1 MNGGGQIRRQN
12 LSVFQTLE
20 KLNPCEKGSIVGGWG
35 RGDNRFRGIRN
46 KSNEKRKSE
55 NSIGQKREN

>member
-20 KLNPCEKGSIVGGWG
+20 KLNPCEKGSIVGGRG
-35 RGDNRFRGIRN
+35 GGGDNGL
-46 KSNEKRKSE
+46 
-55 NSIGQKREN
+55 GL